1 MTLTML
7 SVFDYIFLRVHQFF
21 KERGDNIPDTKGTS
35 VLSLIQFLTV
45 FNLMDLA
52 RLVGDFAFPSK
63 FGFFLPLI
71 IIIGAVNWFRY
82 QRDVDVQPKLEI
94 RWKEED
100 QGKRVMRGWLI
111 SVYII
116 VSFLIPVMLGYLEHN
131 LKAI

>member
-1 MTLTML
+1 
-7 SVFDYIFLRVHQFF
+7 
-21 KERGDNIPDTKGTS
+21 
-35 VLSLIQFLTV
+35 
-45 FNLMDLA
+45 
-52 RLVGDFAFPSK
+52 
-63 FGFFLPLI
+63 
-71 IIIGAVNWFRY
+71 
-82 QRDVDVQPKLEI
+82 LEI